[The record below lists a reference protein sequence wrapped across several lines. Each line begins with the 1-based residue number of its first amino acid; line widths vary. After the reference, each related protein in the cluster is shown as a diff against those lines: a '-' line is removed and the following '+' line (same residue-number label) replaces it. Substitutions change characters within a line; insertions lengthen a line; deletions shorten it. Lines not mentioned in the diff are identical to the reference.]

1 MRDFKSF
8 NVVDKAWGEEVK
20 GTECFKLSRKQQ
32 ATRLALKRWNKE
44 EFGFCRARINDISN
58 QILKVQ
64 QRECTEANLIIEA
77 NLQAELHEW
86 LLRDEMVWKQKSR
99 KIWLKE
105 GDRNSKFFHLSMII
119 RRRRNSIDV
128 VRNQS
133 GLWITEK
140 KEINEFFLENFKQV
154 FTEEEV
160 DFPADFENL
169 IQPSIPNEEN
179 TEICTTTTPHEIK
192 KAFFEMAV

>member
-1 MRDFKSF
+1 M
-8 NVVDKAWGEEVK
+8 N
-20 GTECFKLSRKQQ
+20 
-32 ATRLALKRWNKE
+32 
-44 EFGFCRARINDISN
+44 
-58 QILKVQ
+58 VQ

-160 DFPADFENL
+160 DFPADLENL

-179 TEICTTTTPHEIK
+179 TEMCTTTTPHEIK

>member
-1 MRDFKSF
+1 
-8 NVVDKAWGEEVK
+8 
-20 GTECFKLSRKQQ
+20 
-32 ATRLALKRWNKE
+32 
-44 EFGFCRARINDISN
+44 
-58 QILKVQ
+58 
-64 QRECTEANLIIEA
+64 
-77 NLQAELHEW
+77 
-86 LLRDEMVWKQKSR
+86 MVWKQKSR

-160 DFPADFENL
+160 DFPANLENL

-179 TEICTTTTPHEIK
+179 TEICTTTTPQEIK
-192 KAFFEMAV
+192 KALFEMAV